1 MSVCVCAGVVFS
13 EPLLTLLSPP
23 GSASHCGTIE
33 IRQIR
38 LAVSAF
44 RFCWWIEIFFCNLV
58 YFLWESI
65 KFSVYPTLYNTSV
78 SMLLSPGTLFPQQW
92 NILHT
97 TVACYLLMLCFLVQ
111 LCYICI
117 VKIRSGCVLATAGV
131 KNESRVVQ
139 NISFFEFNLYYQT
152 TILILNGCM

>member
-1 MSVCVCAGVVFS
+1 MCRGCFFGTPFNPIVATGLRI
-13 EPLLTLLSPP
+13 PLWHNWDSTDSPSRFRVPVLL
-23 GSASHCGTIE
+23 
-33 IRQIR
+33 
-38 LAVSAF
+38 VN
-44 RFCWWIEIFFCNLV
+44 WDFFCNLV

-111 LCYICI
+111 LCYTCI

-152 TILILNGCM
+152 TILILNGSM